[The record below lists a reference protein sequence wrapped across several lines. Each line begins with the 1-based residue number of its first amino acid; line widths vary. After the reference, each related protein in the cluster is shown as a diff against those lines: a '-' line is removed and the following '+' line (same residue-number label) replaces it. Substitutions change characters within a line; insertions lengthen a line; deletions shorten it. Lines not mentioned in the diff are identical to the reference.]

1 MQSLD
6 PILRIARNLLV
17 SLIVV
22 PIYGAGA
29 AAQSTKPP
37 TPPLNLPDP
46 TPRPPDLEKK
56 YGTDSP
62 DLARQQQL
70 AALKA
75 AQIRQQVL
83 TATDKLVLLTQELE
97 ADVEKR
103 EHGTAMTPQVVKA
116 EQIEKLA
123 KTVKERTK
131 AQ

>member
-1 MQSLD
+1 MQSLY
-6 PILRIARNLLV
+6 PMQRIQRKVLAA
-17 SLIVV
+17 LIVGFM
-22 PIYGAGA
+22 YCAGT

-46 TPRPPDLEKK
+46 TPRPPDLDKK
-56 YGTDSP
+56 YGTDSAE
-62 DLARQQQL
+62 LARQEQL
-70 AALKA
+70 AAAKA

-83 TATDKLVLLTQELE
+83 TATDKLLLLTQELE

>member
-1 MQSLD
+1 MQSLN
-6 PILRIARNLLV
+6 PILRLARNLLAA
-17 SLIVV
+17 LIVV
-22 PIYGAGA
+22 PMYGTGA

-56 YGTDSP
+56 YETDSP
-62 DLARQQQL
+62 ELARQQQL

-75 AQIRQQVL
+75 AQIRQQVIV
-83 TATDKLVLLTQELE
+83 ATDKLLLLTQELE
-97 ADVEKR
+97 ADVGKHEN
-103 EHGTAMTPQVVKA
+103 GTAMTPQIVKA